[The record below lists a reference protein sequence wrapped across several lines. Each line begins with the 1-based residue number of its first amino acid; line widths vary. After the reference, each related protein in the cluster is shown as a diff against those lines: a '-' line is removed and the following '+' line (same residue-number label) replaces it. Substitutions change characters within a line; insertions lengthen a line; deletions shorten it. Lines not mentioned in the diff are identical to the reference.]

1 MIRPGIEPIQPALV
15 ARANQLCHGACIL
28 FLQHERGLDEFLV
41 GIHAAC
47 FQVTLKHNVA
57 CKTLERQ

>member
-1 MIRPGIEPIQPALV
+1 
-15 ARANQLCHGACIL
+15 
-28 FLQHERGLDEFLV
+28 LQHERGLDEFLV

-47 FQVTLKHNVA
+47 FQVTLNHNVA